1 VRFDVAT
8 LSASRIGIGQMKLS
22 TKGRYAV
29 MAMADIALNTDGAP
43 VPLVGIAQRQ
53 EISQEYLEQ
62 LFAKLRRAGLVD
74 SARGPGG
81 GYTLTRDP
89 DEVRIADIIQAVD
102 EPLQVTRC
110 QGDAIDGCVG
120 GDKCVTHELWAALG
134 RQIVGFLSAVTL
146 GDVVNRRNLAL
157 AASVRRAKAP
167 PVRTL
172 A

>member
-1 VRFDVAT
+1 
-8 LSASRIGIGQMKLS
+8 MKLS

-29 MAMADIALNTDGAP
+29 MAMADIAQNADGAP

-81 GYTLTRDP
+81 GYSLARDP
-89 DEVRIADIIQAVD
+89 DDIRIADIIHAVD

-110 QGDAIDGCVG
+110 QGDAIDGCVA

-146 GDVVNRRNLAL
+146 GDVVGRRNLAL

>member
-1 VRFDVAT
+1 
-8 LSASRIGIGQMKLS
+8 MKLS

-29 MAMADIALNTDGAP
+29 MAMADIAQNADGAP

-81 GYTLTRDP
+81 GYSLARDP
-89 DEVRIADIIQAVD
+89 DDIRIADIVHAVD

-110 QGDAIDGCVG
+110 QGDAIDGCVA

-146 GDVVNRRNLAL
+146 GDVVGRRNLAL

>member
-1 VRFDVAT
+1 
-8 LSASRIGIGQMKLS
+8 MKLS

-29 MAMADIALNTDGAP
+29 MAMADIAQHGNGAP
-43 VPLVGIAQRQ
+43 APLGGIARRQ

-81 GYTLTRDP
+81 GYSLARHP
-89 DEVRIADIIQAVD
+89 DDIRIADIIHAVD

-110 QGDAIDGCVG
+110 QGDAIDGCVA

-146 GDVVNRRNLAL
+146 GDVVGRRNLAL

-172 A
+172 V